1 MTVSG
6 RFASP
11 RDGVAEDIVE
21 AIRERTPTMPIA
33 GVVLGSGLGR
43 AVEVAGEIG
52 GGTEGTLFSFAE
64 LPGFPPPSVP
74 GHAGKLWIGE
84 LYGRPVAVFRGRVHY
99 YEGHPMALAALT
111 TRVSALLGARAMVLT
126 AAAGALDQ
134 SLEAGTLIVLRD
146 HINAMGENPL
156 RGWRMPDGPPP
167 FVDLAHVYDADL
179 TAAAA
184 RSVRAAPGRGPADG
198 VGTVR
203 VPVAEGVYAAVS
215 GPSYETPAE
224 TESLRRAGGTVVG
237 MSMVPEAVAAR
248 ALGMR
253 VLGLC
258 LVTNTAGATASHEE
272 VLRVSDAAAQVLG
285 RVLVDVLELI

>member
-1 MTVSG
+1 MSVSD

-11 RDGVAEDIVE
+11 RDGVAEGIVDV
-21 AIRERTPTMPIA
+21 IRERTPTVPIA
-33 GVVLGSGLGR
+33 GIVLGSGLGR
-43 AVEVAGEIG
+43 SIEAAGEIAG
-52 GGTEGTLFSFAE
+52 RTEGDSFSFAE
-64 LPGFPPPSVP
+64 LPGFPSPSVP

-84 LYGRPVAVFRGRVHY
+84 LGGRPVAVFRGRVHY
-99 YEGHPMALAALT
+99 YEGHPMALATLT
-111 TRVSALLGARAMVLT
+111 ARVSASLGARAMVLT

-134 SLEAGTLIVLRD
+134 SLEAGTLVVLRD

-156 RGWRMPDGPPP
+156 RGWRMPDGSPP
-167 FVDLAHVYDADL
+167 FVDLSHVYDIDL

-184 RSVRAAPGRGPADG
+184 RSARVAPGSASSDG
-198 VGTVR
+198 GGGFR

-248 ALGMR
+248 ALDMR
-253 VLGLC
+253 VLGLS
-258 LVTNTAGATASHEE
+258 LVTNTAGASVSHEE
-272 VLRVSDAAAQVLG
+272 VLRVSDAAAEVIG
-285 RVLVDVLELI
+285 HVLVDVLELI